1 MFPQVS
7 TGGAVLAADAAFA
20 RVLPGRIAISIS
32 SNLQMSSDAWSRFI
46 CSALPQSLSHGNLAG
61 GAEQYRP
68 RLKLRK

>member
-1 MFPQVS
+1 MS
-7 TGGAVLAADAAFA
+7 
-20 RVLPGRIAISIS
+20 RISIS
-32 SNLQMSSDAWSRFI
+32 RNLQMSSGAWSRFI